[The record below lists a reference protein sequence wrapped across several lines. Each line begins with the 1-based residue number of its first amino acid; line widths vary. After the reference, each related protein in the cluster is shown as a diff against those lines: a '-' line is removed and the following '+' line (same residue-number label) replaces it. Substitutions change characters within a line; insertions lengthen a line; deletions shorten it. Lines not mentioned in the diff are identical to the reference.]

1 MRFSP
6 LHQQFIFV
14 QASYDLIAVLVKFSR
29 EGVEALEECLREKL
43 TGKGVRCRHNNIN
56 QRLRESSSR
65 NFASIGHIS

>member
-6 LHQQFIFV
+6 LHQHFIFV

-29 EGVEALEECLREKL
+29 EGVEALEECLRERR
-43 TGKGVRCRHNNIN
+43 TGKGVRCRNIY

-65 NFASIGHIS
+65 NFALIWDIS

>member
-29 EGVEALEECLREKL
+29 EGVEELEECLRERR
-43 TGKGVRCRHNNIN
+43 TGKGVRCRRNNIN
-56 QRLRESSSR
+56 
-65 NFASIGHIS
+65 